1 MRKFIKYQNEF
12 ILGVIAI
19 ILLIVL
25 IWISIWE
32 LGFLAVNIGK
42 VIDSGNGKGTG
53 MNFDLNGAKQLN
65 LKGLAQ

>member
-1 MRKFIKYQNEF
+1 MRKFAKYKNEF
-12 ILGVIAI
+12 TLGAIAMV
-19 ILLIVL
+19 LLIIL

-32 LGFLAVNIGK
+32 LGFLAENIGK
-42 VIDSGNGKGTG
+42 AISSGNSKDAG

>member
-1 MRKFIKYQNEF
+1 MKKFIKYKSEL
-12 ILGVIAI
+12 ILGAIAI
-19 ILLIVL
+19 VLLVIL

-32 LGFLAVNIGK
+32 LGFLAENIGK
-42 VIDSGNGKGTG
+42 AVNSGNSKDAG